1 MDLIQLSVSSVAD
14 RMCRSGAVDL
24 ICVDSVSA
32 LTPRAE
38 IEVSYMRLYFGFQ
51 KLTSLSIPDSSLDPF
66 VVHRGKLECSRWVY
80 KRV

>member
-1 MDLIQLSVSSVAD
+1 MNIVLSVAD

-38 IEVSYMRLYFGFQ
+38 IEVIFLIFFCFQ
-51 KLTSLSIPDSSLDPF
+51 SIPVRLII
-66 VVHRGKLECSRWVY
+66 
-80 KRV
+80 

>member
-1 MDLIQLSVSSVAD
+1 VCACETNMLLLLLTTAAD

-38 IEVSYMRLYFGFQ
+38 IEV
-51 KLTSLSIPDSSLDPF
+51 
-66 VVHRGKLECSRWVY
+66 
-80 KRV
+80 

>member
-1 MDLIQLSVSSVAD
+1 MDILISVAD

-38 IEVSYMRLYFGFQ
+38 IEVIFMTF
-51 KLTSLSIPDSSLDPF
+51 LSF
-66 VVHRGKLECSRWVY
+66 
-80 KRV
+80 